1 MDTRIMGILNQASAI
16 NNIGSYGSIGNIYQ
30 TGKSFGN
37 ILQNQMVNRM
47 KQEIYNRFQI
57 AVGGYSD
64 TFSCYIPS
72 DVLSRMN
79 TDEALKEKV
88 FHTLEKYSGEEFKE
102 SFMGKEPSVKKC
114 TLVFDEEGDMTATLE
129 TAAEKKN
136 QTAKDACLLYQ
147 RFLMQQM
154 PLMSYQTNLYSGYNN
169 LYGLYGINNF
179 SMMPNSLFSSIFG
192 L

>member
-1 MDTRIMGILNQASAI
+1 MDTKIMGILDQASVI
-16 NNIGSYGSIGNIYQ
+16 NSIGAYGSIGNIYQ
-30 TGKSFGN
+30 TGKSFSN

-102 SFMGKEPSVKKC
+102 SFMGTEPSVKKC
-114 TLVFDEEGDMTATLE
+114 TLVFDEEGDMIATLE
-129 TAAEKKN
+129 TAVEK
-136 QTAKDACLLYQ
+136 QTQTLQNAYLLYQ

-154 PLMSYQTNLYSGYNN
+154 PLMSYQTNLYSGYNS
-169 LYGLYGINNF
+169 LYGYNGINNF
-179 SMMPNSLFSSIFG
+179 SMLQNPLLSSIWG